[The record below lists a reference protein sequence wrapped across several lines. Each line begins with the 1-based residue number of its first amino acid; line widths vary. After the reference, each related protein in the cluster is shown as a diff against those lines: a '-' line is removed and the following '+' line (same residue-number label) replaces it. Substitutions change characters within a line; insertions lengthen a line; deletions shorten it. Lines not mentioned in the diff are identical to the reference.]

1 MAGFWNTPQTPCST
15 FMAPN
20 LLWEATMKLVMN
32 MRFAAYCVSAA
43 ALLPFGGSGVEAA
56 FLTKNLQ
63 ICDQGSFFVGGV
75 PKITK
80 FANSVT
86 PAANYAQITVG
97 QMYVQFQVP
106 VAAKKWPLIMVHG
119 STHSGACVESTPQGT
134 EG

>member
-43 ALLPFGGSGVEAA
+43 ALLAFGGSGVEAA

-63 ICDQGSFFVGGV
+63 ICDQGSFFVG
-75 PKITK
+75 
-80 FANSVT
+80 
-86 PAANYAQITVG
+86 
-97 QMYVQFQVP
+97 
-106 VAAKKWPLIMVHG
+106 
-119 STHSGACVESTPQGT
+119 ACRRLQNLPTL
-134 EG
+134 